1 MKKLFAMIMAVAMML
16 TLFAACSQEEQQ
28 PEVQVPASAEEILT
42 NVWNK
47 YAEDQKFAVV
57 GGDPAA
63 MYMDGPAAW
72 DMANTENLPYTLLI
86 PQEQIANVDGVASM
100 MHMMNANS
108 FTCGVYHMA
117 AGADAAAFADT
128 MKNVVLNNQWMCGFP
143 ETLVIANIAGE
154 YVLVAFG
161 INDAMNP
168 FQTNFAAA
176 YPEAQVLVNEPIA

>member
-1 MKKLFAMIMAVAMML
+1 MFGTSTQRTRSLLLWAATPLLCIWMA
-16 TLFAACSQEEQQ
+16 
-28 PEVQVPASAEEILT
+28 P
-42 NVWNK
+42 
-47 YAEDQKFAVV
+47 
-57 GGDPAA
+57 
-63 MYMDGPAAW
+63 
-72 DMANTENLPYTLLI
+72 LI
-86 PQEQIANVDGVASM
+86 PQEQITNVDGVASM

>member
-1 MKKLFAMIMAVAMML
+1 MKKLFAIAMAVAMML
-16 TLFAACSQEEQQ
+16 TLFAACGEAAPKME
-28 PEVQVPASAEEILT
+28 VPASAEEILN
-42 NVWNK
+42 NVWSK

-72 DMANTENLPYTLLI
+72 DMTNTENMPYTLLI
-86 PQEQIANVDGVASM
+86 PQENIANVDGVASM
-100 MHMMNANS
+100 MHMQLKNN

-117 AGADAAAFADT
+117 AGNDVAAFADT

-143 ETLVIANIAGE
+143 EKLIIADIAGE

-161 INDAMNP
+161 KNDAMNP
-168 FQTNFAAA
+168 FQANFTAA